1 LFQEQCESILNK
13 TDELVQKSHRNIFES
28 INNNNQMSVQTIAA
42 LPESNPYKSLD
53 KKDY

>member
-1 LFQEQCESILNK
+1 M
-13 TDELVQKSHRNIFES
+13 NIFES

-53 KKDY
+53 KKDYEALLASSD